1 MQNPWLMF
9 LSLLPCWLGVCFATS
24 ASEPFR
30 YMADSQSYTDS
41 INNKIATNTL
51 EASNLLLMQQL
62 AKHYHHEFASLARIQ
77 YFMDNG
83 EAVCIANKIKT
94 DDRAAKYIFS
104 HPVNVH
110 ISHRLYQQRH
120 LPSPPPEV
128 LNQQGEIISLN
139 DLFAAQPLQTI
150 LLPFQRS
157 FGEALDQQIALVPN
171 KNKIIYQ
178 GGDLHD
184 SEVDMFIKQRGD
196 YLLTYPT
203 TIYANDRALR
213 NITMRSYAIAGQPKY
228 IISRV
233 MCANTPQTLVH
244 IQKVNQAL
252 KRMYVGSKLL
262 DTHLQWLPDTE
273 HDTISTYFQQ
283 ATDVIRH

>member
-1 MQNPWLMF
+1 MQNPWLII
-9 LSLLPCWLGVCFATS
+9 LSLLPWLTGVCCAQPP
-24 ASEPFR
+24 SEQVR
-30 YMADSQSYTDS
+30 YMADSQDYVDA
-41 INNKIATNTL
+41 INNNSANSTL
-51 EASNLLLMQQL
+51 EASNLLVLKQL
-62 AKHYHHEFASLARIQ
+62 DNSYHHEYVSLARIQ
-77 YFMDNG
+77 YFMDQG
-83 EAVCIANKIKT
+83 EAVCVANKIAT
-94 DDRAAKYIFS
+94 PERSAKYIFS

-110 ISHRLYQQRH
+110 ISHRLYQQQT
-120 LPSPPPEV
+120 LPPPPPEV

-171 KNKIIYQ
+171 KNKVIYQ

-213 NITMRSYAIAGQPKY
+213 NISMRSYAIAGQPKY

-233 MCANTPQTLVH
+233 MCANTPQTQVH

-252 KRMYVGSKLL
+252 KRLYVGSELL
-262 DTHLQWLPDTE
+262 DTHLQWLPDAE